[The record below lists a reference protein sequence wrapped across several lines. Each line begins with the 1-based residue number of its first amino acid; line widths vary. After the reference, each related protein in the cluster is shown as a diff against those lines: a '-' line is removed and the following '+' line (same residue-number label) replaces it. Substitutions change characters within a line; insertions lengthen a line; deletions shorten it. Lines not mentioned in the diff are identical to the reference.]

1 MPPSSTHIMT
11 KVLSIIPNN
20 CFNQTILKWTIP
32 LNTFQ
37 PDFQNILTEWTA
49 AHFRTSTN
57 QFYELGMGHYL
68 CRGGGVQKR
77 RGVKAI
83 SNWLEGSA
91 KRFYKE
97 VYGGQQFDHEVY
109 KFKEGSICQD
119 GKGVK

>member
-1 MPPSSTHIMT
+1 M
-11 KVLSIIPNN
+11 
-20 CFNQTILKWTIP
+20 
-32 LNTFQ
+32 
-37 PDFQNILTEWTA
+37 
-49 AHFRTSTN
+49 
-57 QFYELGMGHYL
+57 
-68 CRGGGVQKR
+68 QKR